1 MEGQRQPNLGA
12 SAVNRKDWELF
23 GRVLSQ
29 LKIRLLRDQDGG
41 WGIWNKVLCFK
52 SSELLKFK

>member
-12 SAVNRKDWELF
+12 TAVNRKDWELF

-29 LKIRLLRDQDGG
+29 LKI
-41 WGIWNKVLCFK
+41 
-52 SSELLKFK
+52 